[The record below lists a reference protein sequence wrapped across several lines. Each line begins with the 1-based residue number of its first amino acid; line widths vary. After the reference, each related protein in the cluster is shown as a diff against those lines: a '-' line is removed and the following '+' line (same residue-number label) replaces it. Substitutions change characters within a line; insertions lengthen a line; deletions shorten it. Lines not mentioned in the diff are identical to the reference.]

1 MARITFC
8 VIPMIQAAESLA
20 EQARDVLQLHRQ
32 EIPRSFSGVTAS
44 LETAIDA
51 LDRAVEQLEQGRLPR
66 REPAVVRPRSRAT
79 RVRRAPATCPGD
91 DPVAGAPQGR
101 A

>member
-32 EIPRSFSGVTAS
+32 EVPRSFTGVTTS
-44 LETAIDA
+44 LEAAIDA
-51 LDRAVEQLEQGRLPR
+51 LDRAVEQLEQGSA
-66 REPAVVRPRSRAT
+66 EGSRP
-79 RVRRAPATCPGD
+79 
-91 DPVAGAPQGR
+91 
-101 A
+101 

>member
-32 EIPRSFSGVTAS
+32 EVPRSFSDVKAS
-44 LETAIDA
+44 LEVAIEA
-51 LDRAVEQLEQGRLPR
+51 LDRAVEQLEQGSP
-66 REPAVVRPRSRAT
+66 ERSQ
-79 RVRRAPATCPGD
+79 P
-91 DPVAGAPQGR
+91 
-101 A
+101 